1 MADGVL
7 PARVRG
13 SVASGVLRTGLPSG
27 VAPPEFAGFVT
38 SVRDG
43 LAGLGGRLT
52 VVAAPPALMTAVDP
66 WGPVSALPL
75 MRRVRER
82 LDPDRRMSPGRLP
95 GGM

>member
-1 MADGVL
+1 M
-7 PARVRG
+7 
-13 SVASGVLRTGLPSG
+13 
-27 VAPPEFAGFVT
+27 T